1 MSLFELFTFCLP
13 LYYFQKPLT
22 SVVSNLCLRIG
33 ASPVPGEFFFFSATC
48 RGGRGGAAVSVAG
61 GLDDAIVIIIS
72 LIHIMFFIKC
82 SYLILLL
89 VCVHYTCMDFYEC
102 NWDTYKK
109 PQMSIQPLKHVYNF
123 GFELFLSC

>member
-1 MSLFELFTFCLP
+1 MLAQSLE
-13 LYYFQKPLT
+13 
-22 SVVSNLCLRIG
+22 S
-33 ASPVPGEFFFFSATC
+33 FFFPPPAV
-48 RGGRGGAAVSVAG
+48 GGRGGGGAVSVAG

-89 VCVHYTCMDFYEC
+89 VCIHYTCMDFYEC

-123 GFELFLSC
+123 GFELFLSY